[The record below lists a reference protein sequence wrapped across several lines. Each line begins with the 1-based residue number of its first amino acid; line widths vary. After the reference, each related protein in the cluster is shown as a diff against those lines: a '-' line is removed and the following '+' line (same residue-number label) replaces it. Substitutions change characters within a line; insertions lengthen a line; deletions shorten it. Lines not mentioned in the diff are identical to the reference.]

1 MKKIILAFSFILVS
15 FFAFAQPNLGL
26 VVGTGVSMNKVKY
39 VQDASQDI
47 LNDGSAIKFKFGLEA
62 DFMLSETYAFSTG
75 LIFSPERA
83 GYTIQPIG
91 GATYTEDYKVHY
103 LQLPVTLKLFTSELQ
118 PDLKAFFQLGFKG
131 EIKLFDEPIKEEY
144 TLIDEFK
151 FYDCSFTAG
160 VGVEYGAGVN
170 TVLYGGIFYDHG
182 LVDIVKSSQASNTL
196 ITKMKMLDL
205 RVGLKF

>member
-47 LNDGSAIKFKFGLEA
+47 LNDGSAVKFKFGLEA
-62 DFMLSETYAFSTG
+62 DFMLSENYAFSTG
-75 LIFSPERA
+75 LIFSPKRA